1 MFGGAAVRAG
11 QRIEDSGGDKSFG
24 ERAAHVYGAGSG
36 YAGRSGGAS
45 AFVSGCE
52 VAAGNFGKSE
62 DAAEARGDWVVFSEV
77 RAQRRVPGSSP
88 HGELFARLFPDTE
101 MLASGWRKFHPVADG
116 DHEKS
121 RDGQAQRGLLSHASV
136 RRAHDWDA
144 LADAE
149 AWRGTFPQR
158 AGKKSERED

>member
-36 YAGRSGGAS
+36 YAGRGGGAS

-52 VAAGNFGKSE
+52 IAAGNPGKSE
-62 DAAEARGDWVVFSEV
+62 DAAEAGGDWVVFSEV
-77 RAQRRVPGSSP
+77 SAQRRVPGSGP
-88 HGELFARLFPDTE
+88 HGKLYARLLSNFE
-101 MLASGWRKFHPVADG
+101 VLAAGWRTLHQVADG
-116 DHEKS
+116 DYEKS
-121 RDGQAQRGLLSHASV
+121 RDGQAQRGLLSHAGV
-136 RRAHDWDA
+136 RRAHDRDA